1 MKISVITI
9 NYNGLSDTRAFLES
23 FRKEIQG
30 VEYEIIVVDNA
41 SMNNEA
47 KMLEDEFNGVICVR
61 SDVNLGFSGG
71 NNLGV
76 KYSTGELLLFI
87 NNDIII
93 KSNFILPLLEKIHQD
108 TNIAAISP
116 QIRYMD
122 NTLCYGGC
130 EPIDKYLLR
139 IHYLNGSLE
148 KGLSVSQEVSLMH
161 GAAVIIKKDVLNK
174 IGGWPEIYFL
184 YSEEVDLSIHI
195 RNLGFSIWYEPQSIV
210 YHVGSQSTGKD
221 SSLVCY
227 YNTRN
232 RLLLY
237 KRNLYGLTRL
247 ISILYQLLVIN
258 LSTSLN
264 LILKGEIDLFK
275 AVCQGVIDFL
285 CGNFYKK
292 K

>member
-1 MKISVITI
+1 MKISVITV
-9 NYNGLSDTRAFLES
+9 NYNGLSDTRVFLES
-23 FRKEIQG
+23 FRKEIQE
-30 VEYEIIVVDNA
+30 VDYEIIVVDNA
-41 SMNNEA
+41 SVNNEA
-47 KMLEDEFNGVICVR
+47 KILEDEFEGVLCVR

-76 KYSTGELLLFI
+76 KYSTGELLLFM

-93 KSNFILPLLEKIHQD
+93 KSNFISPLLERLSEDK
-108 TNIAAISP
+108 NIVAISP

-139 IHYLNGSLE
+139 IHYLSGSLE

-161 GAAVIIKKDVLNK
+161 GASVIIKKDILSK

-195 RNLGFSIWYEPQSIV
+195 KNLGFIIWYEPQSIV

-221 SSLVCY
+221 SPLICY

-237 KRNLYGLTRL
+237 KRNLYGLTR
-247 ISILYQLLVIN
+247 IVSILYQLMI
-258 LSTSLN
+258 N
-264 LILKGEIDLFK
+264 LILLVKLILHGESALFK
-275 AVCQGVIDFL
+275 AVFIGSIDFL
-285 CGNFYKK
+285 RGNFYQKK
-292 K
+292 

>member
-9 NYNGLSDTRAFLES
+9 NYNGLSDTRVFLGS

-41 SMNNEA
+41 SVNNEA
-47 KMLEDEFNGVICVR
+47 KILEDEFDGVICVR

-139 IHYLNGSLE
+139 IHYLNGS
-148 KGLSVSQEVSLMH
+148 SVSQEVSLMH